1 MQTKIIKTIF
11 DLDYL
16 EPTTKPFVL
25 HDNLPI
31 SKLIEYIVIKFLRQF
46 ECNRLLWGFENEWS
60 SKYNCDK
67 CDCFACT
74 Y

>member
-31 SKLIEYIVIKFLRQF
+31 SKLIEYIVIKFLRQ
-46 ECNRLLWGFENEWS
+46 LLTKGLLFIN
-60 SKYNCDK
+60 KYYYLDL
-67 CDCFACT
+67 
-74 Y
+74 